1 MEVFQAKAQSNPI
14 PFVRHD
20 SIVRKIWGTSDVV
33 LLIFGGAAAEFAL
46 NKAVDWLY
54 FTGRLPTDP
63 IGRLFSTVTY
73 AKKIIFSSNYV
84 ANKTIDAIHDIHK
97 VVEKN
102 RHSRIPDWAYLDV
115 LYMLI
120 HYSIASFELLERKLS
135 LEEKYEVYDVFY
147 RFGARM
153 KLNDLPTTY
162 DEWLTDRSQK
172 LNNDLINS
180 DFTIDLF
187 KQYKKNLGGVRYKI
201 LIEAQKMVIPGS
213 VRQMLGYSKFSFF
226 ILLIPLYKISRF
238 LKADALVKK
247 ILFPA
252 KYYEQIIQLDTKNNR

>member
-1 MEVFQAKAQSNPI
+1 MDVNQIQRLSSSE
-14 PFVRHD
+14 PFVKDD

-73 AKKIIFSSNYV
+73 SKRILFSSIYV
-84 ANKTIDAIHDIHK
+84 ANKTIDSIYDIHK

-102 RHSRIPDWAYLDV
+102 RQSTIPDWAYLDV

-120 HYSIASFELLERKLS
+120 YYSIASYELLERKLS
-135 LEEKYEVYDVFY
+135 LEEKHEVYDVFY
-147 RFGARM
+147 RFGTRM
-153 KLNDLPTTY
+153 KLNDLPATY
-162 DEWLTDRSQK
+162 DEWLTDRSKK
-172 LNNDLINS
+172 LDRDLVKSN
-180 DFTIDLF
+180 FTIDLF
-187 KQYKKNLGGVRYKI
+187 KQYKKNLGATRYKI
-201 LIEAQKMVIPGS
+201 LIEAQKMIVPKR
-213 VRQMLGYSKFSFF
+213 VREMLGYSKFSFF
-226 ILLIPLYKISRF
+226 ILLIPVYKIFRF
-238 LKADALVKK
+238 IKADALLKK

-252 KYYEQIIQLDTKNNR
+252 KYYDQIIQLDEK

>member
-1 MEVFQAKAQSNPI
+1 MNEIQAQNQLTSEL
-14 PFVRHD
+14 FVKRD
-20 SIVRKIWGTSDVV
+20 SIVREIWGTSDVV

-73 AKKIIFSSNYV
+73 AKRIIFSSTYV

-102 RHSRIPDWAYLDV
+102 RQSTIPDWAYLDV

-147 RFGARM
+147 RFGSRM
-153 KLNDLPTTY
+153 KLNDLPATY
-162 DEWLTDRSQK
+162 DEWLIDRSQK
-172 LNNDLINS
+172 LNDDLTRS

-187 KQYKKNLGGVRYKI
+187 KQYKKNLGASRYKI
-201 LIEAQKMVIPGS
+201 LIEGQKMIVPER
-213 VRQMLGYSKFSFF
+213 VRELLGYSKFSFF
-226 ILLIPLYKISRF
+226 ILLIPIYKMFRF
-238 LKADALVKK
+238 IKADSLIKK

-252 KYYEQIIQLDTKNNR
+252 KYYDQIIQLDEK

>member
-1 MEVFQAKAQSNPI
+1 MDLNQTQSHPTSE
-14 PFVRHD
+14 PFVKKD

-54 FTGRLPTDP
+54 FTGRLPADP

-73 AKKIIFSSNYV
+73 AKKILFSSTYV
-84 ANKTIDAIHDIHK
+84 ANKTIDSIYDIHK
-97 VVEKN
+97 GVEKN
-102 RHSRIPDWAYLDV
+102 RQSKIPDWAYLDV

-135 LEEKYEVYDVFY
+135 LQEKFEVYDVFY
-147 RFGARM
+147 RFGTRM
-153 KLNDLPTTY
+153 KLHELPSTY
-162 DEWLTDRSQK
+162 DDWLIDRSQK
-172 LNNDLINS
+172 LENDLERN

-187 KQYKKNLGGVRYKI
+187 KQYKKNLGLARYKI
-201 LIEAQKMVIPGS
+201 LIEAQKMIVPDR
-213 VRQMLGYSKFSFF
+213 VRDLLGYSRISFF
-226 ILLIPLYKISRF
+226 VLLIPVYKLSRF
-238 LKADALVKK
+238 IKADSLVKR

-252 KYYEQIIQLDTKNNR
+252 EYYDQIVQLDEK